1 MNDDLIS
8 RQAVIETTVKKNSV
22 WNTITNASGDN
33 LEQIINSVPA
43 ADVVEVVRCKDC
55 KYGEVDDADFPNQY
69 LCHHHGSAWN
79 EGNHFCSYG
88 ERADT

>member
-1 MNDDLIS
+1 MNDLIS

-55 KYGEVDDADFPNQY
+55 RWWRDIDHTCKYSFTSPMCANDY
-69 LCHHHGSAWN
+69 
-79 EGNHFCSYG
+79 CSHG
-88 ERADT
+88 ERKDI

>member
-1 MNDDLIS
+1 MNDLIS

-55 KYGEVDDADFPNQY
+55 KHRKKNTFCLHNMRYEDDNG
-69 LCHHHGSAWN
+69 L
-79 EGNHFCSYG
+79 CSYG
-88 ERADT
+88 ERKNHEKIHR